1 MGPGHF
7 SSACQKRSTIN
18 AESMLASQ
26 TVLRRSDRP
35 WRHSTSLNDPLN
47 SIKVRNKSGREI
59 VRKSTDLPKTI
70 ICSSALIL
78 LLVIGAPANA
88 HEIQVNGSP
97 CNDLCQAWLGYGG
110 HDDSTGSTTA
120 NFKLMHRRSTPPS
133 LPTSSAPPL
142 KTRRPE
148 KEVVK
153 VERNYPSTEPSAPE
167 VPQKAVAAKHVHPE
181 DREAQA
187 NVPLPVP
194 RPVMPRVE
202 PALAA
207 SATTAASRSPASP
220 RNLSEAAA
228 PPDEGTRLPASITQ
242 ALPPPPDRPAAPDIS
257 KLQKEPRQTL
267 APTATATAAAVAPST
282 VSASSSSQKP
292 TITTSVRHDDG
303 TKPLPDPNAAS
314 PTPIASGDRGRP
326 DDQATPAYKPAVQQ
340 PSTVVASLPSP
351 ANAGSGLRD
360 ADHPSGSTQEDRLQ
374 PTPELAGTLMP
385 VTVGHISAEPRGT
398 DVHVVVVNLLQRE
411 MKDVYVRC
419 RARDAQG
426 LQVAEA
432 SAYLESIAPSDV
444 AFGQVLFPA
453 EITAQDNKF
462 TCETGNVEASRDGTP

>member
-97 CNDLCQAWLGYGG
+97 CNDLCQAWLGYDG
-110 HDDSTGSTTA
+110 HGDSTGSTTA

-133 LPTSSAPPL
+133 RPTSSAPPL

-207 SATTAASRSPASP
+207 GATTAASRSPASP

-228 PPDEGTRLPASITQ
+228 PPDEGTRPPASIIQ
-242 ALPPPPDRPAAPDIS
+242 ALPPMPDRPAAPDTS
-257 KLQKEPRQTL
+257 KLQKEP
-267 APTATATAAAVAPST
+267 
-282 VSASSSSQKP
+282 SA
-292 TITTSVRHDDG
+292 D
-303 TKPLPDPNAAS
+303 L
-314 PTPIASGDRGRP
+314 
-326 DDQATPAYKPAVQQ
+326 
-340 PSTVVASLPSP
+340 
-351 ANAGSGLRD
+351 GSHR
-360 ADHPSGSTQEDRLQ
+360 
-374 PTPELAGTLMP
+374 
-385 VTVGHISAEPRGT
+385 
-398 DVHVVVVNLLQRE
+398 
-411 MKDVYVRC
+411 RC
-419 RARDAQG
+419 RAIDAEVR
-426 LQVAEA
+426 LHHPKCR
-432 SAYLESIAPSDV
+432 PSPRLPRM
-444 AFGQVLFPA
+444 A
-453 EITAQDNKF
+453 T
-462 TCETGNVEASRDGTP
+462 